1 MPSTPGATAPG
12 TADAPGALPRR
23 PRPRS
28 VEVAT
33 GLLLALLG
41 LGAVTVLLTVVQR
54 DALIRNWAEGHREAR
69 EIVAR
74 QGLQYLI
81 DEQPIAIP
89 QFVPVAVV
97 LAVVVASIVGVLLAL
112 FRIGLAWARWSLA
125 GLILIVAICTGAG
138 IRVGAPAAFEVLLWV
153 SLALDVAI
161 LVTLFRPSVHAFVA
175 ARD

>member
-12 TADAPGALPRR
+12 PAADAAPARR

-28 VEVAT
+28 IEAAT

-54 DALIRNWAEGHREAR
+54 DDLIANWASGHREAR
-69 EIVAR
+69 DIVAR

-97 LAVVVASIVGVLLAL
+97 LAVVVACIVGVLLAL
-112 FRIGLAWARWSLA
+112 LRAGLAWARWSLA
-125 GLILIVAICTGAG
+125 GLIVVVAICTGAG
-138 IRVGAPAAFEVLLWV
+138 IRVGAPTAFEVLLWA
-153 SLALDVAI
+153 SLVLDAAI